1 MFVIF
6 TILIL
11 QGRGAENIAR
21 AELENGDLRFG
32 LEMVIAMGI
41 VAIIESTTV
50 SHDRHADVAKKG
62 FSGYFLYFIR
72 QNAPTKIIFRTFF
85 ILGVTNLKR
94 EHIGDIGRNLMTFLI
109 TNYYD
114 VSQKLWCWNV

>member
-62 FSGYFLYFIR
+62 FSGYFCIVSGKTLLPKLFSE
-72 QNAPTKIIFRTFF
+72 
-85 ILGVTNLKR
+85 LSL
-94 EHIGDIGRNLMTFLI
+94 FL
-109 TNYYD
+109 
-114 VSQKLWCWNV
+114 V

>member
-11 QGRGAENIAR
+11 QGGAENIAVV
-21 AELENGDLRFG
+21 ELENGDLRFG

-50 SHDRHADVAKKG
+50 SHDRP
-62 FSGYFLYFIR
+62 S
-72 QNAPTKIIFRTFF
+72 
-85 ILGVTNLKR
+85 
-94 EHIGDIGRNLMTFLI
+94 
-109 TNYYD
+109 
-114 VSQKLWCWNV
+114 